1 MFIFTIQLDQMERK
15 VIHKLIAWKASA
27 RRKPLLVRGARQV
40 GKTYTIMEFGQIHFN
55 GNVHVFNF
63 EKNPEIHSIFEQ
75 NLDSSRI
82 ISELELVVN
91 KKIIPGKDLLFFDEV
106 QECPKAIM
114 ALRYFYEEIPELHL
128 IAAGSLLEFELKD
141 ISFPVG
147 RLQMLFIYPMSFEE
161 FLIANGKDLLAEQ
174 IMQSDEQL
182 SSTVIQMINNE
193 MYNYFIVGGMPES
206 VSAFISTG
214 SILEAI
220 NIQTDLIA
228 TFRQDFSKYAGHA
241 DKRCLNSVLSAVAQR
256 AGEQIKYSKLDDN
269 YTNPTIKKAF
279 DLLETARLFSK
290 VKATSPAGLPLGANA
305 SEKKF
310 KTVFLDIGL
319 LSNISGFYSDKT
331 INKKKFA
338 SAFKGKMA
346 EQFVGQ
352 EFRNANDRELYYWS
366 REARGSSAETDYL
379 IEKDGEIIPIEV
391 KSGKSG
397 RLTSL
402 HLLLDSFPNIKMAY
416 VFTEDKYGELPEKG
430 IKFLPL
436 FKAGSI

>member
-1 MFIFTIQLDQMERK
+1 MQRK
-15 VIHKLIAWKASA
+15 VIEKLIQWKANV

-40 GKTYTIMEFGQIHFN
+40 GKTYTITEFGQIHFN
-55 GNVHVFNF
+55 GNIHAFNF

-75 NLDSSRI
+75 NLDSNRI
-82 ISELELVVN
+82 IAELELVVN
-91 KKIIPGKDLLFFDEV
+91 KKIVPGKDLLFFDEI

-114 ALRYFYEEIPELHL
+114 ALRYFYEENPELHV
-128 IAAGSLLEFELKD
+128 IAAGSLLEFALKD

-147 RLQMLFIYPMSFEE
+147 RLQMLYMYPMSFEE
-161 FLIANGKDLLAEQ
+161 FLIASSKDLLAEKIKQ
-174 IMQSDEQL
+174 PGEQL
-182 SSTVIQMINNE
+182 SSNVTQMVNNE
-193 MYNYFIVGGMPES
+193 MYNYFIIGGMPEC
-206 VSAFISTG
+206 VGAFINTG

-228 TFRQDFSKYAGHA
+228 TYRQDFSKYAGQA

-256 AGEQIKYSKLDDN
+256 TGEQIKYSRLNED

-279 DLLETARLFSK
+279 ELLETARLFSK
-290 VKATSPAGLPLGANA
+290 VRATSPAGLPLGAGA

-319 LSNISGFYSDKT
+319 MSNFCGYYSDKT
-331 INKKKFA
+331 ISKKKFT
-338 SAFKGKMA
+338 SAYNGKMA
-346 EQFVGQ
+346 EQFIGQ
-352 EFRNANDRELYYWS
+352 ELRCATDRELYYWS

-379 IEKDGEIIPIEV
+379 IEKEGEIIPIEV

-397 RLTSL
+397 SLKSL
-402 HLLLDSFPNIKMAY
+402 HLLLDSFPSVKMAY

-436 FKAGSI
+436 FKAGSL